1 MERCHDEYE
10 EKMQDAFR
18 IYAEIAPATWWKS
31 IRTVKLASLESDAI
45 GFRQGDVFAGLK
57 DEPRKLDLIG
67 TLEFNYSEQ
76 TSHHLLYKE
85 KRLYSSLFLIY
96 RY

>member
-1 MERCHDEYE
+1 
-10 EKMQDAFR
+10 MQDAFR

-67 TLEFNYSEQ
+67 TLGFNVFRGNVRAQVEFSDF
-76 TSHHLLYKE
+76 
-85 KRLYSSLFLIY
+85 RLACLKKTATPLAEMLRRAAAS
-96 RY
+96 